1 MRPSFDEIY
10 LNFAQQLSQRSTCS
24 RLQVGCV
31 IVSIDYTQVYA
42 IGYNGNA
49 HGLTNQ
55 CDSNEVGNCGC
66 LHAEQ
71 NACIHCTTDRHIP
84 KIVYCTHN
92 PCIMC
97 AKSIINLGG
106 VKEVIYKNKYRNTNS
121 LDILRTVGI
130 QTIHYKEA

>member
-1 MRPSFDEIY
+1 MRISFDEIY
-10 LNFAQQLSQRSTCS
+10 LNFARQLSQRSTCE

-31 IVSIDYTQVYA
+31 ITSIDYTQVYG

-49 HGLTNQ
+49 HGLDNN
-55 CDSNEVGNCGC
+55 CDSIEPGNCGC

-71 NACIHCTTDRHIP
+71 NACIHCTQQRETP

-92 PCIMC
+92 PCVMC

-106 VKEVIYKNKYRNTNS
+106 VKEVHYLNKYRNTDS
-121 LDILRTVGI
+121 LDLLSQSKIRSVW
-130 QTIHYKEA
+130 HNE

>member
-1 MRPSFDEIY
+1 MRISFDEIY
-10 LNFAQQLSQRSTCS
+10 LNFAKQLSQRSTCD

-31 IVSIDYTQVYA
+31 ITSIDYTQVYA

-49 HGLTNQ
+49 HGLDNK
-55 CDSNEVGNCGC
+55 CDSNEPGNCGC

-71 NACIHCTTDRHIP
+71 NACIHCTQQRETP

-92 PCIMC
+92 PCVMC

-106 VKEVIYKNKYRNTNS
+106 VKEVIYLNEYRS
-121 LDILRTVGI
+121 LAGI
-130 QTIHYKEA
+130 KTLLMANIGVFKHE